1 MGGNDRSRQVR
12 TVILDAI
19 LIFVSQFGL
28 IYLLG
33 FQQMNVVGKH
43 YVAAAIT
50 SFLLGLFGWFTI
62 SIISSANLEGIF
74 SFIFWVY
81 VIAGPLAIVS
91 AMRTHPY
98 IVRVYK

>member
-1 MGGNDRSRQVR
+1 M
-12 TVILDAI
+12 LDAL

-33 FQQMNVVGKH
+33 FQQMNVTGKH

-74 SFIFWVY
+74 SFVFWVY
-81 VIAGPLAIVS
+81 VIAGPLAIVF